1 MSSSLVYKVAPSKST
16 VNGKSG
22 IFSIFQNKNYT
33 LYFSGQFISLVGT
46 WMQTVALSWFT
57 YTLTNSPLLLAIV
70 GASSQLPSLVV
81 MPFAGVFADRL
92 DRKKVIVI
100 VQVLAMIQASLLA
113 FLTITKLVHVWHLIA
128 LGVFAGIVS
137 AFDMPTRS
145 AFVFDLVEK
154 KEDLPA
160 AIAMNSTLMNVT
172 RLIGPAIAGFVVAAV
187 GTGMCFLLNAASYI
201 AVIWALLLIKPG
213 KKGAEQTR
221 ETLAAQAET
230 ETSAETQVKQNR
242 EVESETTSISGDASI
257 LGELKAGFSYVA
269 NTRSVRQLIVHLGI
283 FGIGGMA
290 YAMLM
295 PVFVHKI
302 HGDSN
307 TLGYLMSGSAIGS
320 LFATLTLASRKSVVG
335 LGRWITISSF
345 AFSILLI
352 GFSFVSSFWPAMFL
366 LAGIGACMMLQMA
379 SINTILQTIVEEDK
393 RGRVMSLFTM
403 AFMGSAPIGSLGAG
417 ALADKIGFS
426 NTILGCGIYCLI
438 VSFMFYRALPK
449 WRKDTRPIYI
459 EKGLLIAEEEAEI
472 LAH

>member
-1 MSSSLVYKVAPSKST
+1 MTSSVVYKKVPKIESE
-16 VNGKSG
+16 NNG
-22 IFSIFQNKNYT
+22 IFSIFKNRNYA
-33 LYFSGQFISLVGT
+33 LYFGGQFISLVGT

-70 GASSQLPSLVV
+70 GASSQLPSLLI

-92 DRKKVIVI
+92 DRKKVIVV
-100 VQVLAMIQASLLA
+100 VQFLAMLEASLLA
-113 FLTITKLVHVWHLIA
+113 FLTITNQVQVWHLIG
-128 LGVFAGIVS
+128 LGLFAGVVS

-145 AFVFDLVEK
+145 AFVFDLVEN

-172 RLIGPAIAGFVVAAV
+172 RLIGPALAGFIVAAV
-187 GTGMCFLLNAASYI
+187 GTGMCFFINAASYI
-201 AVIWALLLIKPG
+201 PVIWALFLIKS
-213 KKGAEQTR
+213 KDTR
-221 ETLAAQAET
+221 KNKTISDE
-230 ETSAETQVKQNR
+230 VKR
-242 EVESETTSISGDASI
+242 SIFDD
-257 LGELKAGFSYVA
+257 LKIGFTYVA
-269 NTRSVRQLIVHLGI
+269 KTPSVRHLIVHLGI

-290 YAMLM
+290 YAMLL
-295 PVFVHKI
+295 PVFVAKI
-302 HGDSN
+302 GGNSN

-320 LFATLTLASRKSVVG
+320 LCATLALASRKSVVG
-335 LGRWITISSF
+335 LGRWISVSSF

-352 GFSFVSSFWPAMFL
+352 GFSFVSSFWLAMIV

-403 AFMGSAPIGSLGAG
+403 AFMGAAPIGSLGAG
-417 ALADKIGFS
+417 ALAAKIGLG
-426 NTILGCGIYCLI
+426 NTLLICGVYCLL
-438 VSFMFYRALPK
+438 VSFAFFRGLPA
-449 WRKDTRPIYI
+449 WRRETKQIYI

>member
-1 MSSSLVYKVAPSKST
+1 MSSSLANKKVT
-16 VNGKSG
+16 NTIQVNETSG
-22 IFSIFQNKNYT
+22 IFAIFKNKNYA
-33 LYFSGQFISLVGT
+33 LYFGGQFVSLVGT

-57 YTLTNSPLLLAIV
+57 FTLTNSPLMLAVV

-100 VQVLAMIQASLLA
+100 VQILAMIQASLLA
-113 FLTITKLVHVWHLIA
+113 FVTITNQVQVWHLIA
-128 LGVFAGIVS
+128 LGVFAGVVS

-145 AFVFDLVEK
+145 AFVFDLVENK
-154 KEDLPA
+154 KDLPA

-172 RLIGPAIAGFVVAAV
+172 RLIGPAIAGFIVAAV

-201 AVIWALLLIKPG
+201 AVIWALLLIKSQP
-213 KKGAEQTR
+213 KAEAPK
-221 ETLAAQAET
+221 E
-230 ETSAETQVKQNR
+230 K
-242 EVESETTSISGDASI
+242 VEASI
-257 LGELKAGFSYVA
+257 LGELKAGLEYVA
-269 NTRSVRQLIVHLGI
+269 NTRSVRQLIVHLAI

-307 TLGYLMSGSAIGS
+307 TLGYLMSGSAVGS
-320 LFATLTLASRKSVVG
+320 LGATLLLASRKSVVG
-335 LGRWITISSF
+335 LGRWITVSSF
-345 AFSILLI
+345 AFSFLLI
-352 GFSFVSSFWPAMFL
+352 GFSFVNSFWPAMFV
-366 LAGIGACMMLQMA
+366 LAAIGACMMLQMA

-403 AFMGSAPIGSLGAG
+403 AFMGAAPIGSLGAG
-417 ALADKIGFS
+417 ALADKIGLS

-438 VSFMFYRALPK
+438 VSFMFYRALPQ